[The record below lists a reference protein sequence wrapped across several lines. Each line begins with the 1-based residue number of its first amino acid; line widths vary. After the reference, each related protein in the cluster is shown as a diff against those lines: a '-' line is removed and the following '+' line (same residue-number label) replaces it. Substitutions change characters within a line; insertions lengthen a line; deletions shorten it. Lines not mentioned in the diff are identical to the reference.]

1 MVAKGMASKVATPV
15 SQSLNRTRHWSWD
28 GRAVTPFHGG
38 IPLTDRGFR
47 YGQHVFESIA
57 VRNGNPLLVREH
69 LALLAASASSK
80 GIPLSRSLTAALR
93 GFFSAL
99 PALALPDGMLRLY
112 ITAGPGAPASAVSA
126 PACFL
131 AWERMDFPSLSQLA
145 KGLQL
150 HLLTQPISGET
161 WGEKSGNYEAHIRAL
176 ESARSAGADEAI
188 VSDAKGRVLSCAMGN
203 LLVWMPLKSGT
214 LLCTPPSSQGASAGS
229 REGARAGAVL
239 EWVRC
244 HTKVEEREL
253 KPRDLLRAVGMAVTN
268 SRLGIMPAAGID
280 GRKLADPSPALQL
293 SQEYLRSHGL
303 LRQP

>member
-1 MVAKGMASKVATPV
+1 MATKRKASKAAAPV
-15 SQSLNRTRHWSWD
+15 SRSLNRTRHWSWD
-28 GRAVTPFHGG
+28 GRAITPFHGG
-38 IPLTDRGFR
+38 VPLTDRGFR

-69 LALLAASASSK
+69 LALLAASASLK
-80 GIPLSRSLTAALR
+80 RIPLSRTLVAAVR
-93 GFFSAL
+93 RFFSAL

-112 ITAGPGAPASAVSA
+112 LTAGHGAPASAVNA

-131 AWERMDFPSLSQLA
+131 AWERMDFPSLSRLA

-150 HLLTQPISGET
+150 HLLTQPISGES
-161 WGEKSGNYEAHIRAL
+161 WGEKRGNYEAHIRTL
-176 ESARSAGADEAI
+176 ESARRAGADEAI
-188 VSDAKGRVLSCAMGN
+188 VSDARGCVISCAMGN
-203 LLVWMPLKSGT
+203 LLVWMPLRSGAI
-214 LLCTPPSSQGASAGS
+214 LCTPPSSRGASA
-229 REGARAGAVL
+229 GARAGAVL

-244 HTKVEEREL
+244 HAKVEEREL

-268 SRLGIMPAAGID
+268 SRLGVMPVAGVD
-280 GRKLADPSPALQL
+280 GRKLSDPSPALQL